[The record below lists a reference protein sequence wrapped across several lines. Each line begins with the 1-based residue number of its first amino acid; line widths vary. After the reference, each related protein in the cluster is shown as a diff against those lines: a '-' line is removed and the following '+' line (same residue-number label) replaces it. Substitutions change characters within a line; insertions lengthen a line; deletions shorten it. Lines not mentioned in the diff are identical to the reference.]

1 MNGWTEPAGRM
12 DVKELRVKAITFD
25 LGDTLVS
32 GKLDLGGFHTALLSL
47 LRQRV
52 GELEPR
58 DLQSAIDAAFVNLA
72 ETQADGSE
80 MKIEEVFRFALERLG
95 CTAEDALLSRIKEE
109 HKAYTTT
116 TIYPGVEDVLH
127 GLSGRY
133 PLGMVCNTISDLPN
147 DIVSTRGWGKYFK
160 AVVLSRDAGFRK
172 PRPEI
177 FYRALDILEV
187 EGEESVHVGD
197 SLVSDVA
204 GALTVGA
211 TPVWVNNGHE
221 SAWRGYTIKEVREI
235 STLLE
240 KIEKTR

>member
-1 MNGWTEPAGRM
+1 MG
-12 DVKELRVKAITFD
+12 
-25 LGDTLVS
+25 
-32 GKLDLGGFHTALLSL
+32 
-47 LRQRV
+47 Q
-52 GELEPR
+52 LEPR

-80 MKIEEVFRFALERLG
+80 MTIEEVFRFALDRLA
-95 CTAEDALLSRIKEE
+95 CPADTALLSRIKEE

-116 TIYPGVEDVLH
+116 TIYPGVEDMLRD
-127 GLSGRY
+127 LSGRY
-133 PLGMVCNTISDLPN
+133 PLGMVCNTITDIPN
-147 DIVSTRGWGKYFK
+147 DIVSMRGWGKYFK

-204 GALTVGA
+204 GGLTVGA
-211 TPVWVNNGHE
+211 TPVWVNHGHV
-221 SAWRGYTIKEVREI
+221 SAWQGHTVKEVREI
-235 STLLE
+235 PTLLE